1 MAVPRP
7 RNVNEANRILEAAQ
21 KSFMRARREKNHAE
35 ATKQSDIIK
44 AMHDWL
50 AEHG

>member
-21 KSFMRARREKNHAE
+21 KSYVRARREKNMGE
-35 ATKQSDIIK
+35 ATKQSTIIK
-44 AMHDWL
+44 AMHEWL

>member
-7 RNVNEANRILEAAQ
+7 KNLKEANRILEAAQ
-21 KSFMRARREKNHAE
+21 KSYMRARREKNHAE

-50 AEHG
+50 AENG

>member
-1 MAVPRP
+1 MATPKP

-50 AEHG
+50 AENG